1 MNYFF
6 RLAENWCPE
15 ASGETSSGGTSGHCE
30 QKRWNGSTLGLT
42 RKSVST
48 TTNIIRCSQKPWWK
62 CLQVVRVGVYKS
74 NRGTFYWLFQ
84 HVWKICHLFSF
95 WSLCHLQSNA
105 KWSLT
110 LWIMLLN
117 IILKWWNKGMQKI
130 NG

>member
-48 TTNIIRCSQKPWWK
+48 TSNIILSIQKPW
-62 CLQVVRVGVYKS
+62 
-74 NRGTFYWLFQ
+74 
-84 HVWKICHLFSF
+84 
-95 WSLCHLQSNA
+95 
-105 KWSLT
+105 
-110 LWIMLLN
+110 
-117 IILKWWNKGMQKI
+117 
-130 NG
+130 